1 MDAPRTEN
9 DLLLEA
15 LQRLGA
21 YHFQTRLDA
30 GDFPT
35 MGPLADAFN
44 TMADSIEA
52 FVSNDVTRRV
62 TWSERDRLTCMSQLT
77 AGIAHEIRNP
87 LEAIVNSIA
96 LLVRNNLSPREK
108 QELSGIVSDECTR
121 LQRIFRHFIQF
132 SRFPIARMEATDIGE
147 AIHKLYTLLSTN
159 NPESVDFV
167 LESGAEGVMVLCDAD
182 LIHQAL
188 MNLML
193 NAIEA
198 MPEGGRLAVRVTS
211 DERHVTVCVTD
222 SGEGIPAERLEQIME
237 PFYTSRPTGV
247 GLGLAITQHILAQHG
262 SRLEMSS
269 DPGQGAKASF
279 TLPRAR
285 SRG

>member
-35 MGPLADAFN
+35 MAPLADAFN

-198 MPEGGRLAVRVTS
+198 MPEGGRLSVRVTS

-269 DPGQGAKASF
+269 DPGQGAQASF